1 MAWTISRAKALSD
14 SRFDPGPEQQW
25 SMAMSQWSFPISAR
39 NTRPTLRFRLSA
51 LQSSLGATI
60 RLWIARSRQRRHLAE
75 MVVWDDHILKDI
87 GVSRDAALREAA
99 KPFWRR

>member
-1 MAWTISRAKALSD
+1 
-14 SRFDPGPEQQW
+14 
-25 SMAMSQWSFPISAR
+25 MAMSQWSFTIPAPS
-39 NTRPTLRFRLSA
+39 TRPTVRIRLSI
-51 LQSSLGATI
+51 LQSNLAATT

-75 MVVWDDHILKDI
+75 MAVWDDHILKDI

>member
-1 MAWTISRAKALSD
+1 
-14 SRFDPGPEQQW
+14 
-25 SMAMSQWSFPISAR
+25 MSQWSFTIPAPS
-39 NTRPTLRFRLSA
+39 TRPTVRIRLSI
-51 LQSSLGATI
+51 LQSNLAATT

-87 GVSRDAALREAA
+87 GVSRDATFREAA